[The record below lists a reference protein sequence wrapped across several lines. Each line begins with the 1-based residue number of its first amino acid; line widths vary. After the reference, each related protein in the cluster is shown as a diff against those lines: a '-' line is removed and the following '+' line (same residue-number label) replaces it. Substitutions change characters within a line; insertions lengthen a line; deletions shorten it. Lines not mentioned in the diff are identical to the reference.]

1 MHWTGAGNVYLSLC
15 ITPAGRDPSEGW
27 NMPWLH
33 LLTPETETSTH
44 YFWRFARD
52 FDRDK
57 PGMTEAIAAFG
68 SKAFEGEDKPM
79 LESAQRTIAATGAKL
94 LNFTSG
100 DSASAHIR
108 RIIDEQLKRQSS
120 KADSIREAQP

>member
-1 MHWTGAGNVYLSLC
+1 
-15 ITPAGRDPSEGW
+15 
-27 NMPWLH
+27 MPWLH

-57 PGMTEAIAAFG
+57 PGVTEAIASYG
-68 SKAFEGEDKPM
+68 SKAFEEEDKPM
-79 LESAQRTIAATGAKL
+79 LESAQRTIARTGAKL
-94 LNFTSG
+94 VNFTSG

-108 RIIDEQLKRQSS
+108 RIIDQQLMQESS
-120 KADSIREAQP
+120 GTDSIREERS